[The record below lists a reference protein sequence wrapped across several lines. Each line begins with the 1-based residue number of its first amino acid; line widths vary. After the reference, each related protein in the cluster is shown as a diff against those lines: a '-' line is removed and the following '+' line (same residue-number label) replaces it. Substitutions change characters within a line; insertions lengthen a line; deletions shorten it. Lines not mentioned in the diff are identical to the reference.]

1 MQKLILKELQLAVV
15 ENARCGLTIWHFL
28 GSKIMKFVIFD
39 EILESIDFIGKPISE
54 LRFH

>member
-1 MQKLILKELQLAVV
+1 MQNLILKELQLAVV

-39 EILESIDFIGKPISE
+39 EILQ
-54 LRFH
+54 